1 MKFKEYLSNLQK
13 LAESKPETLDMVVV
27 SSSDE
32 EGNFFSEVMF
42 EPQLGFYDE
51 RSGEFDVDSGVAAVC
66 IN

>member
-1 MKFKEYLSNLQK
+1 MKFREYLSNLQK
-13 LAESKPETLDMVVV
+13 LAESKPETLDFVVV

-32 EGNFFSEVMF
+32 EGNSFSEVMF

-51 RSGEFDVDSGVAAVC
+51 ETKEFDADSGARAVC